1 MKKNFLHLDRSDESK
16 HFWESYF
23 HAPFFMETLLTYFVI
38 VAVGMKMGGKG
49 DPFISLSKVMKNLT
63 GMYNFDEIYWSK

>member
-1 MKKNFLHLDRSDESK
+1 
-16 HFWESYF
+16 
-23 HAPFFMETLLTYFVI
+23 METLLTYFVI

-63 GMYNFDEIYWSK
+63 GMYNFGEIYWSK

>member
-1 MKKNFLHLDRSDESK
+1 
-16 HFWESYF
+16 
-23 HAPFFMETLLTYFVI
+23 METLLTYFVI

-63 GMYNFDEIYWSK
+63 GIRTISMRFIGLNNQKREWVQKSNELK